1 MSLISH
7 THLNEDLYHA
17 VLIGDIKRSKECLAN
32 GGDPNYIEM
41 IRTLLV
47 VAVINDNLEMARL
60 ILDHGA
66 DPNLKSKD
74 GLTPYMQAKSGAMVK
89 LLAEYG
95 ANPNVSDGR
104 FKAIDYY
111 VAYDCVDA
119 VKAWRELGW
128 PVPRNTKKLL
138 NRLLA
143 KGRFEMI
150 SLLTGFQFKTE
161 HVFTRMAEFKARY
174 V

>member
-17 VLIGDIKRSKECLAN
+17 VLIGDIKRAKECLAN

-60 ILDHGA
+60 LLDHGA
-66 DPNLKSKD
+66 NPNLKSKD
-74 GLTPYMQAKSGAMVK
+74 GLTPLMEAHSRELVK

-95 ANPNVSDGR
+95 ADPNVTDGR
-104 FKAIDYY
+104 FKAIEYY
-111 VAYDCVDA
+111 IADNCLEA
-119 VKAWRELGW
+119 VKAWLELGW
-128 PVPRNTKKLL
+128 PVIRNTKKLL

-143 KGRFEMI
+143 KSRFEMI
-150 SLLTGFQFKTE
+150 SLLTGFQFETE